1 MRDMDD
7 LRKEFENFSE
17 QNFNGNPAF
26 CPDGQC
32 ASDEEVDLKDYP
44 SYTEALY
51 EKLVAPVQ
59 SGIYIS
65 RWDIKEI
72 ALAAG
77 DSMAIHP
84 RKRMFEL
91 LMKYTTSRENMEKVL
106 DALEAHMEE
115 KIEIYEECMEKFPS
129 SKEIFEPK
137 IVKARKT
144 MKLFPQILE
153 EYFSVESPEA

>member
-1 MRDMDD
+1 MND
-7 LRKEFENFSE
+7 LRKEFENISM
-17 QNFNGNPAF
+17 QNFAGGNPAF

-32 ASDEEVDLKDYP
+32 DADEEADLKDYP

-51 EKLVAPVQ
+51 AKLIAPYV

-91 LMKYTTSRENMEKVL
+91 LMKYATSRENMQAVL
-106 DALEAHMEE
+106 DALENHMEE
-115 KIEIYEECMEKFPS
+115 KIVIYQELMDTFPAS
-129 SKEIFEPK
+129 TEIFQPK
-137 IVKARKT
+137 IEKARKT
-144 MKLFPQILE
+144 MKLFPQIIA
-153 EYFSVESPEA
+153 EYFA